1 VIVDHAVD
9 VRRDAALVPEVE
21 LLERA
26 IVARANSGDERVV
39 VVAIGSRA
47 RNRKGCGG

>member
-1 VIVDHAVD
+1 VDHAVH
-9 VRRDAALVPEVE
+9 VGRDPALVAQVE

-26 IVARANSGDERVV
+26 VVPGADASDERIV

-47 RNRKGCGG
+47 RDRKGCGG